1 MIKLHDQTSLFSIII
16 IIHAIAIITQ
26 LENGF
31 SQSLGLIIPRSQSV
45 SGNVVQ
51 AAKIEL
57 AERDWENAVQG
68 LGKKMDE
75 NTKRL
80 SSDSASSTDKFIT
93 GIASV

>member
-1 MIKLHDQTSLFSIII
+1 MIKLHDQTSYFLQNNYNS
-16 IIHAIAIITQ
+16 IAIITQ

-68 LGKKMDE
+68 LGNKMDE

-80 SSDSASSTDKFIT
+80 SPDRASQRTSL
-93 GIASV
+93 

>member
-1 MIKLHDQTSLFSIII
+1 MKVVYNNS
-16 IIHAIAIITQ
+16 IAIITQ

-45 SGNVVQ
+45 SGHVVQ
-51 AAKIEL
+51 AAKIQL
-57 AERDWENAVQG
+57 AERDWENAARG

-80 SSDSASSTDKFIT
+80 SPDRASQRTSL
-93 GIASV
+93 